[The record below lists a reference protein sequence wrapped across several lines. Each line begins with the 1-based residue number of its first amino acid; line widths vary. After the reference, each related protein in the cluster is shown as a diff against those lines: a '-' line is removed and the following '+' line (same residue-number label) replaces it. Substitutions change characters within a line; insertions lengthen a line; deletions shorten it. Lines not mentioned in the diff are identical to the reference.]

1 MDIEKCLESIVECN
15 LYQYTGN
22 NPVNMVD
29 LWGREAYM
37 SSQMYLNPVNHDMYN
52 EGSVRVTGTDEAR
65 SMTIFTSLVKS
76 IDDPAVSTTQ
86 ALKVINSYPAA
97 QREHVRYIYIT
108 AQNYTIS
115 PAEDYSHKSSTR
127 PLFSSYDNS
136 DSNSSSTF
144 LRRTGF
150 SATVEGIDR
159 VAFKGVPAAN
169 SISSAVSIGS
179 TLSSD
184 QSAFEKTVRSGL
196 SALGVT
202 PLGTPLNI
210 MGDAVETFWNS
221 LLDEQ
226 GDALVNGHGE
236 VGDFSGIDAG
246 AGFAQ

>member
-1 MDIEKCLESIVECN
+1 MEKCLESIVECN

-22 NPVNMVD
+22 NPVNMLD
-29 LWGREAYM
+29 LWGLEAYM

-65 SMTIFTSLVKS
+65 LMTIFTSLVKS

-86 ALKVINSYPAA
+86 ALKVINSYLAA
-97 QREHVRYIYIT
+97 QREHVRYIYIIP
-108 AQNYTIS
+108 QNYTIS

-144 LRRTGF
+144 LRRTGL

-179 TLSSD
+179 TLLSD

-196 SALGVT
+196 SVLGVT
-202 PLGTPLNI
+202 PLGTPLSI